1 MLQAGRQA
9 QQTGAKSWLAGEDV
23 EAVAANGSAN
33 QTPLAIRLRPRQ

>member
-1 MLQAGRQA
+1 MPEASRQAGA
-9 QQTGAKSWLAGEDV
+9 TNWSKKLAGEDV